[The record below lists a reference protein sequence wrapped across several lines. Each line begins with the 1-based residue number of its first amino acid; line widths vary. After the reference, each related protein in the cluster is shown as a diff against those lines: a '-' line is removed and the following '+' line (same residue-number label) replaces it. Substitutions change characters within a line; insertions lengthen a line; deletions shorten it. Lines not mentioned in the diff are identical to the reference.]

1 MTAIDGAR
9 FDDLM
14 SELDRSIEA
23 LLAPVE
29 RDPAVW
35 QHTLPGK
42 WCVGQ
47 HCEHVALALE
57 MMPPLFADSARRQAE
72 GTLPPPPVRWLL
84 QALFIAMVVKGGK
97 MPRGGPAH
105 PATFPAEQPPLPQVA
120 GRLRAA
126 PGQYRAPA
134 SGLDPVALDQLWI
147 RNPIMTKFSWHYS
160 LPEAVRVQ
168 AVHVRH
174 HATQVLEATRS

>member
-1 MTAIDGAR
+1 MTAIDGAH
-9 FDDLM
+9 FGELVLDL
-14 SELDRSIEA
+14 EQSIEV
-23 LLAPVE
+23 LLAPV
-29 RDPAVW
+29 DGDATLW
-35 QHTLPGK
+35 QRALPGK
-42 WCVGQ
+42 WSVGQ

-57 MMPPLFADSARRQAE
+57 MMPPLFADSARRLAA
-72 GTLPPPPVRWLL
+72 GTLPPPPVRWPL

-97 MPRGGPAH
+97 IPRGGPAH
-105 PATFPAEQPPLPQVA
+105 SATFPAAQPSLPQIVS
-120 GRLRAA
+120 RLRAA
-126 PGQYRAPA
+126 PGLYRTPT
-134 SGLDPVALDQLWI
+134 SGLDPVALDHLWI